1 MERAKELFLEYHGN
15 RFYMD
20 RDGAGREYDGYR
32 ISRETERMWAEEYV
46 RDFLESEAAGREALR
61 AYATAA
67 DLLSGREAEEDWK
80 KCLYFP
86 LRSRKLDDVTVLFML
101 PGSFRMA
108 EKAAGRG
115 RFSKEDADAYL
126 RELDGYV
133 RRVRERADSGT
144 LTRNADY
151 TMLEF
156 SDPVYAGGYLD
167 GLRKKWTGLFRQGS
181 GEGARAAKSGEGTEK

>member
-101 PGSFRMA
+101 SCSFRMA
-108 EKAAGRG
+108 ERAADRG
-115 RFSKEDADAYL
+115 RFPKEDADAYR
-126 RELDGYV
+126 RELEGYF
-133 RRVRERADSGT
+133 RQVRERADGGT
-144 LTRNADY
+144 LTRDAAY
-151 TMLEF
+151 AMQEF
-156 SDPVYAGGYLD
+156 SDPVYLSGYLD
-167 GLRKKWTGLFRQGS
+167 ELGKKWAGLC
-181 GEGARAAKSGEGTEK
+181 